1 VIFHVALTILDN
13 NKEALLQCKDDGE
26 AMPILSSYLENVGN
40 RDTTMPT
47 VSHTNQQGAHKQKE
61 VIVLVHG

>member
-1 VIFHVALTILDN
+1 LDN

-47 VSHTNQQGAHKQKE
+47 VSHTNQGAHKQKE